1 MAQKLSDK
9 TYYENFAGG
18 QGAGIGAYYDYAPH
32 MDANFTAI
40 RGTVDALVDEV
51 KAIGGADAAL
61 IFDLVM
67 SESISTGTLGVHSF
81 AASITGGGASLT
93 IQAGAAYTNQGR
105 IELTSQQV
113 LAGSG
118 TSGTRY
124 VALRSS
130 GDVTLETA
138 TSQGVMDLWSCTWD
152 GSVFTG
158 TPTRLA
164 EILVDADDLQG
175 CRTAE
180 GDGGTGESGLPAKTY
195 ESIANRL
202 ADIDRILRAVST
214 GIEGD
219 TLGRIAVGGAVG
231 TPGLILGDGTTFDST
246 SGLFRQAADVLGV
259 SILATEVVRW
269 AESVANAPQML
280 FRQGTDATAPP
291 WAFVGDPDTG
301 ALRST
306 ADAWDAIAGGR
317 VAARFREI
325 SNLAQLLV
333 TADGSAS
340 QPNFA
345 RIGDE
350 DTGLL
355 FDVADEIAAVVG
367 GTEAERTNAQGQ
379 RSSATQGR
387 CAAYAVT
394 FSVANNTITAVNLTA
409 ERHDVGGYHDN
420 ATNPDRITVPTG
432 HGGHFSI
439 RGHVV
444 FDESTS
450 GGTPNAGDRGVEITI
465 NGTVAAQARVPAVGA
480 GDTALAV
487 AVSRDLVATDIVRI
501 TAFQDSG
508 GSMNVAAEL
517 SVTHDT

>member
-1 MAQKLSDK
+1 MAQKLSSQ
-9 TYYENFAGG
+9 TYYEAFAAG
-18 QGAGIGAYYDYAPH
+18 QGDGIASYYGYASH
-32 MDANFTAI
+32 LDANFQAI
-40 RGTVDALVDEV
+40 RASVDAIVDEV

-61 IFDLVM
+61 LFDLVM

-81 AASITGGGASLT
+81 AAAITGGGASLT
-93 IQAGAAYTNQGR
+93 IQPGAAYTHLGR
-105 IELTSQQV
+105 IELTAQQV

-118 TSGTRY
+118 TTGTRY

-138 TSQGVMDLWSCTWD
+138 TAQGVMDLWSCAWD

-180 GDGGTGESGLPAKTY
+180 GGSGAGLPAKTY
-195 ESIANRL
+195 LSIANRL
-202 ADIDRILRAVST
+202 TDLDRLVRAVAT
-214 GIEGD
+214 GVEGD
-219 TLGRIAVGGAVG
+219 TLGRIAVGGSVG
-231 TPGLILGDGTTFDST
+231 TPGLILGDGTTFDTT
-246 SGLFRQAADVLGV
+246 SGLYRPSANVLAV
-259 SILATEVVRW
+259 SILATEAVRF
-269 AESVANAPQML
+269 AESVTDAPQAL

-317 VAARFREI
+317 VAARFREL
-325 SNLAQLLV
+325 SNLAQFLV

-340 QPNFA
+340 QPNLA

-432 HGGHFSI
+432 HGGHFSL